1 MKIEDVINRAVVI
14 DNKEEE
20 GTAIV
25 KTLSD
30 ADIHTDFILVKPDE
44 SIDEINTFIHSREL
58 IVADLL
64 LNENKDEAIT
74 NISRLI
80 GIINKLQPK
89 DSKFYGIIIW
99 TKHKEFAEDFL
110 DRISRAVNIG
120 KETKV
125 EDEEEDDEVM
135 TQVFLTNPPLFVLC
149 LDKMEY
155 MKNGYWNFSNLL
167 QDINAKLKES
177 KTAYFSLKWK

>member
-20 GTAIV
+20 GSAIA
-25 KTLSD
+25 KALSD
-30 ADIHTDFILVKPDE
+30 ADVHTDFILVDDG
-44 SIDEINTFIHSREL
+44 SIDEINTFIHPREL

-64 LNENKDEAIT
+64 LNENKNEAIT

-99 TKHKEFAEDFL
+99 TKHKEFAKDFL
-110 DRISRAVNIG
+110 DRISRAVNFGSEKKI
-120 KETKV
+120 EDN
-125 EDEEEDDEVM
+125 EDEDAII
-135 TQVFLTNPPLFVLC
+135 TQV
-149 LDKMEY
+149 
-155 MKNGYWNFSNLL
+155 
-167 QDINAKLKES
+167 
-177 KTAYFSLKWK
+177 SLMYL